1 VRQLSANI
9 VNLINNK
16 TVTAFYMVLVQ
27 HTGGGFVHFNT
38 TSHYSDVTLSN
49 GVTYIADGKLKN
61 ADPPQMNTNVDRE
74 QYKVILSD
82 PAFADGP
89 IIQQGLV
96 GKVLEVRLGFIDPS
110 TGLPF
115 TNIADTFVV
124 YKGRVDSASYLIDTE
139 EGEVDLQITGV
150 SPMVSLEMVKGYYL
164 SRDNV
169 RAHDTNDSSFD
180 DVYEGSS
187 AIILKWGK
195 A

>member
-9 VNLINNK
+9 VTLINNK
-16 TVTAFYMVLVQ
+16 TVNAFYMVLVQ

-38 TSHYSDVTLSN
+38 TSHYADVTLSN
-49 GVTYIADGKLKN
+49 GQTYIADGKLKS
-61 ADPPQMNTNVDRE
+61 ADPPQMNTTVDRE
-74 QYKVILSD
+74 QYKVILAD
-82 PAFADGP
+82 PSFSEGGN
-89 IIQQGLV
+89 IGQGLV

-115 TNIADTFVV
+115 TNVADTFIV
-124 YKGRVDSASYLIDTE
+124 YKGRVDSASYMIDTE

-169 RAHDTNDSSFD
+169 RAHDSADSSFD